1 MGAPTDRIP
10 PVKVKFEFPKISV
23 DVPVAVTKL
32 PGVVLPISVAPP
44 PPPPPAAKVAQWDGS
59 SGGKS
64 PLGYGTRSIRT

>member
-1 MGAPTDRIP
+1 VGAPTDRIP
-10 PVKVKFEFPKISV
+10 PVKVKLEFPKILL

-44 PPPPPAAKVAQWDGS
+44 PPPPAAKVAQWDGS
-59 SGGKS
+59 SGGGS